1 MSGDSYQATYDAVRS
16 RISPCNPGQI
26 IADAL
31 AGAFDISHARAMIQ
45 QDIGIAINDVAAAM
59 TRPSVLFRPRLF
71 FTGKE
76 GNGYWSARYGDGST
90 DEHDGVGATPEAAMA
105 DFDKS
110 WVSK

>member
-1 MSGDSYQATYDAVRS
+1 MSEAYQAIYDAARS
-16 RISPCNPGQI
+16 KIGSCQPAEI
-26 IADAL
+26 IERCIRD
-31 AGAFDISHARAMIQ
+31 AFDISYMKALVQ

-110 WVSK
+110 WVST